1 MPDTKI
7 SNLQILGQ
15 QIANPSNEFRLYN
28 KLENNFH
35 LSNKCALFYNM
46 KRYYEAIGR
55 DPFEV
60 IPLTFHI
67 KKNTEDPEFF
77 RFMKVFKDVEVE
89 NQAYAAGV
97 IS

>member
-1 MPDTKI
+1 M
-7 SNLQILGQ
+7 
-15 QIANPSNEFRLYN
+15 NPSNGFKVYS

-46 KRYYEAIGR
+46 KRYYEAINR

-67 KKNTEDPEFF
+67 KYNADNDPEFVKF
-77 RFMKVFKDVEVE
+77 SQVFKELEVQTGRHHKRSCTEE
-89 NQAYAAGV
+89 NVNSKIGKEIA
-97 IS
+97 